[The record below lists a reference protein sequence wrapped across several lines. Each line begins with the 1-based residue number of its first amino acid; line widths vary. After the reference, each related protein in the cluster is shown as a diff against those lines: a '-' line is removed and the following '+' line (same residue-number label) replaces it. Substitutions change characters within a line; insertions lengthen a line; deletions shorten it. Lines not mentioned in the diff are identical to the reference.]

1 MKLEISQNSDKEN
14 KESQSENNSASA
26 NCKKSQ
32 KIFGNNLEIKFGN
45 QKGDLM
51 KIVRKII

>member
-26 NCKKSQ
+26 NYEKSQ
-32 KIFGNNLEIKFGN
+32 KIFGNNLEIKFEN
-45 QKGDLM
+45 QKGDSL
-51 KIVRKII
+51 KIVRKIV